1 MANYKLT
8 QTFSDGTKKDVTF
21 TIPETEGTYKLKFTL
36 SDSTVIDAGNVDVG
50 NVPRIYKI
58 NLAMADGSNIST
70 DFLAPSIGCK
80 VTIPAMEVGISALQ
94 YRYTNTSGGT
104 FFVNASAS
112 STTTVMA
119 QPNTS
124 IQVYA
129 HTLSDTA
136 NYQAWTGN
144 TTSWT
149 VTSDNMSLPKFYAQY
164 KYAPT
169 IISTSATSDSVTC
182 TIKNES
188 TISAAIMLLKS
199 TSTTGHYSP
208 AFNRPI
214 QINGSSSIPI
224 TTIDLSPSTTY
235 YWMAILVDMNGQH
248 IQSSPESAVITQATK
263 AAGWTVTIPA
273 RQTGISAL
281 QYKYTNLSGSTA
293 YANAGTSQT
302 SIQVKNGTSV
312 TVYSSTVS
320 DTTNLQKWS
329 GNTTSWTINAD
340 TTLPVYYAQFK
351 TSPTITSTSSTTSSV
366 SCTVK
371 NNLNIAVYGMLY
383 KSTSLDGTYTAAA
396 SGASINANS
405 STTITVSGLSV
416 NTTYYWKVKY
426 VVPHGSIKEGPRS
439 TATTKATLPAYV
451 KVTIPAKQSGVSS
464 IRYQYINSSGN
475 STNAYAGT
483 SAKTI
488 TVKTDTFVT
497 IEEQSFTSN
506 DYQSWTGNIT
516 RWHITNSVYLPVFYA
531 QLKGT
536 PTFSSYSR
544 TTSSITVYWK
554 NTLSSG
560 YYIRASLYNG
570 SSQVD
575 YFDHYV
581 EAGATSSAIKFTGL
595 IRGKTY
601 TAKAQYVSTDG
612 NIKSGE
618 LATRSVSTSS

>member
-1 MANYKLT
+1 MATYKLT
-8 QTFSDGTKKDVTF
+8 QTFSDNTTKDINF
-21 TIPETEGTYKLKFTL
+21 TIPETAGTYKLKFTL
-36 SDSTVIDAGNVDVG
+36 SDSTVIDAGNVVVG
-50 NVPRIYKI
+50 TTPSTYKI
-58 NLAMADGSNIST
+58 NLAMTDGSNMSANI
-70 DFLAPSIGCK
+70 LVPSIGYK

-104 FFVNASAS
+104 SFVNASAS
-112 STTTVMA
+112 STTTVMV

-144 TTSWT
+144 TTTWT
-149 VTSDNMSLPKFYAQY
+149 VTSDDMSLSKFYAQY
-164 KYAPT
+164 KHAPT
-169 IISTSATSDSVTC
+169 IISTSATSNSVTC
-182 TIKNES
+182 KIKNES
-188 TISAAIMLLKS
+188 TISAGVMLLKS
-199 TSTTGHYSP
+199 TSTTGQYSP
-208 AFNRPI
+208 AINRPI
-214 QINGSSSIPI
+214 QINGSSSISI
-224 TTIDLSPSTTY
+224 TTTDLSPSTTY
-235 YWMAILVDMNGQH
+235 YWMAILVDMNGH
-248 IQSSPESAVITQATK
+248 IQSSPESAVIAQATK

-273 RQTGISAL
+273 RQTGISTL
-281 QYKYTNLSGSTA
+281 QYRYTNLSSSTA
-293 YANAGTSQT
+293 YVSAGTSQT
-302 SIQVKNGTSV
+302 SVQVKSGTSI

-320 DTTNLQKWS
+320 DTTNFQKWS
-329 GNTTSWTINAD
+329 GNITSWTINAD

-351 TSPTITSTSSTTSSV
+351 TSPTITNASSTASSV

-371 NNLNIAVYGMLY
+371 NNLNMAVYGMLY
-383 KSTSLDGTYTAAA
+383 KSTSLNGTYTAAA
-396 SGASINANS
+396 SGVLINANS
-405 STTITVSGLSV
+405 STTIKVSGLTS

-426 VVPHGSIKEGPRS
+426 AVPNGSIKEGPLS
-439 TATTKATLPAYV
+439 SVTTKATLPAYV
-451 KVTIPAKQSGVSS
+451 AVEIPVKQSGVNS
-464 IRYQYINSSGN
+464 IKYQYTNSSGN
-475 STNAYAGT
+475 LANIYAGT
-483 SAKTI
+483 SVKTI
-488 TVKTDTFVT
+488 NVKTNTFVT
-497 IEEQSFTSN
+497 VAAQSFTSN

-516 RWHITNSVYLPVFYA
+516 SWEITGSISLPPYYA

-570 SSQVD
+570 NSQVD

>member
-21 TIPETEGTYKLKFTL
+21 TIPEETGTYKLKFTL
-36 SDSTVIDAGNVDVG
+36 SDSTVIDAGNVVVG
-50 NVPRIYKI
+50 TAPSTYKI
-58 NLAMADGSNIST
+58 NFAMTNGSNMSAN
-70 DFLAPSIGCK
+70 FLVPSIGYK

-94 YRYTNTSGGT
+94 YKYTNTSGDT
-104 FFVNASAS
+104 SFVNASAS
-112 STTTVMA
+112 STTTVMV

-144 TTSWT
+144 TTTWT
-149 VTSDNMSLPKFYAQY
+149 VTSDDMSLSKFYAQY
-164 KYAPT
+164 KHAPT

-188 TISAAIMLLKS
+188 TISAAIILLKS
-199 TSTTGHYSP
+199 TSRTGQYSP
-208 AFNRPI
+208 VNLYPH
-214 QINGSSSIPI
+214 QINGSASISITATELSS
-224 TTIDLSPSTTY
+224 STTY
-235 YWMAILVDMNGQH
+235 YWKAILVDMNGH
-248 IQSSPESAVITQATK
+248 IQSSPESAVIAQATK

-281 QYKYTNLSGSTA
+281 QYRYTNLSGSTA

-302 SIQVKNGTSV
+302 SVQVKSGTSI

-320 DTTNLQKWS
+320 DTTNFQKWS
-329 GNTTSWTINAD
+329 GNITSWTINAD

-351 TSPTITSTSSTTSSV
+351 TFPTITSTSSTASSV

-371 NNLNIAVYGMLY
+371 NNLNMAVYGMLY
-383 KSTSLDGTYTAAA
+383 KSTSLNGTYTAAA

-405 STTITVSGLSV
+405 STTITVSGLTA
-416 NTTYYWKVKY
+416 NTTYYWKVAY
-426 VVPHGSIKEGPRS
+426 ATPNGSIKEGPLS
-439 TATTKATLPAYV
+439 SATTKATLPAYV

-488 TVKTDTFVT
+488 TVKTGTFVT
-497 IEEQSFTSN
+497 IEGQSFTSN

-575 YFDHYV
+575 YFDYYV

-601 TAKAQYVSTDG
+601 TAKAQYVSTDS

>member
-21 TIPETEGTYKLKFTL
+21 TIPEETGTYKLKFTL
-36 SDSTVIDAGNVDVG
+36 SDSTVIDAGNVVVG
-50 NVPRIYKI
+50 TAPSTYKI
-58 NLAMADGSNIST
+58 NFAMTNGSNMSAN
-70 DFLAPSIGCK
+70 FLVPSIGYK

-94 YRYTNTSGGT
+94 YKYTNTSGGT
-104 FFVNASAS
+104 SFVNASAS
-112 STTTVMA
+112 STTTVMV

-144 TTSWT
+144 TTTWT
-149 VTSDNMSLPKFYAQY
+149 VTSDDMSLPKFYAQY

-169 IISTSATSDSVTC
+169 IISTSATSNSVTC
-182 TIKNES
+182 KIKNES
-188 TISAAIMLLKS
+188 TISAGVMLLKS
-199 TSTTGHYSP
+199 TSTTGQYSP
-208 AFNRPI
+208 AINRPI
-214 QINGSSSIPI
+214 QINGSSSISI
-224 TTIDLSPSTTY
+224 TVTDLSPSTTY
-235 YWMAILVDMNGQH
+235 YWMAILVDMNGH
-248 IQSSPESAVITQATK
+248 IQSSPESVVIAQATK

-281 QYKYTNLSGSTA
+281 QYRYTNLSGSTA
-293 YANAGTSQT
+293 YVSAGTSQT
-302 SIQVKNGTSV
+302 SVQVKSGTSI

-320 DTTNLQKWS
+320 DTTNFQKWS

-371 NNLNIAVYGMLY
+371 NNLNMAVYGMLY
-383 KSTSLDGTYTAAA
+383 KSTSLNGTYTAAA

-405 STTITVSGLSV
+405 STTITVSGLSL

-426 VVPHGSIKEGPRS
+426 AVPNGSIKEGPLS
-439 TATTKATLPAYV
+439 SATTKATLPANMLV
-451 KVTIPAKQSGVSS
+451 EIPAKQAGVSKLTY
-464 IRYQYINSSGN
+464 RYKNSSDTW
-475 STNAYAGT
+475 STVDASS

-488 TVKTDTFVT
+488 RVKTGT
-497 IEEQSFTSN
+497 IMTIMASSFTSN
-506 DYQSWTGNIT
+506 DYQSWTGNVTSWEVNDSI
-516 RWHITNSVYLPVFYA
+516 SLPVFYA

-601 TAKAQYVSTDG
+601 TAKAQYVSTDS

>member
-8 QTFSDGTKKDVTF
+8 QTFSDGTTKDINF
-21 TIPETEGTYKLKFTL
+21 TIPETAGTYKLKFTL
-36 SDSTVIDAGNVDVG
+36 SDSTVIDAGNVVVG
-50 NVPRIYKI
+50 TTPSTYKI
-58 NLAMADGSNIST
+58 NLVMTDGSNMSANI
-70 DFLAPSIGCK
+70 LVPSIGYK
-80 VTIPAMEVGISALQ
+80 VTIPTIEPGISALQ
-94 YRYTNTSGGT
+94 YKYTNTSGDT
-104 FFVNASAS
+104 SFVNASAS
-112 STTTVMA
+112 STTTVMV

-144 TTSWT
+144 TTTWT
-149 VTSDNMSLPKFYAQY
+149 VTSDDMSLSKFYAQY
-164 KYAPT
+164 KHAPT
-169 IISTSATSDSVTC
+169 IISTSATSNSVTC

-188 TISAAIMLLKS
+188 TISAGVMLLKS
-199 TSTTGHYSP
+199 TSTTGQYSP
-208 AFNRPI
+208 VINRPI
-214 QINGSSSIPI
+214 QINGSSSTSI
-224 TTIDLSPSTTY
+224 TATDLSPSTTY
-235 YWMAILVDMNGQH
+235 YWMAILVDMNGH
-248 IQSSPESAVITQATK
+248 IQSSPQSAVITKATK

-273 RQTGISAL
+273 RKVGISTL
-281 QYKYTNLSGSTA
+281 QYQYTNPSGSTA
-293 YANAGTSQT
+293 YVSAGTSQT
-302 SIQVKNGTSV
+302 SVQVKSGTSI

-320 DTTNLQKWS
+320 DTTNLKLWS
-329 GNTTSWTINAD
+329 GNITSWTINAD

-371 NNLNIAVYGMLY
+371 NNLHMTVYGMLY
-383 KSTSLDGTYTAAA
+383 KSTSLNGTYTAAV
-396 SGASINANS
+396 SGTSINANS
-405 STTITVSGLSV
+405 STTITVSGLSI
-416 NTTYYWKVKY
+416 NTTYYWKVSY
-426 VVPHGSIKEGPRS
+426 AVPNDSIKEGPLS
-439 TATTKATLPAYV
+439 SATTKATLPANMLV
-451 KVTIPAKQSGVSS
+451 EIPAKQAGVSKLTY
-464 IRYQYINSSGN
+464 RYKNSSDTW
-475 STNAYAGT
+475 STVDASS

-488 TVKTDTFVT
+488 RVKTGT
-497 IEEQSFTSN
+497 IMTIMASSFTSN
-506 DYQSWTGNIT
+506 DYQSWTGNVTSWEVNGSI
-516 RWHITNSVYLPVFYA
+516 SLPVFYA

-601 TAKAQYVSTDG
+601 TAKAQYVSTDS

>member
-1 MANYKLT
+1 MATYKLT
-8 QTFSDGTKKDVTF
+8 QTFSDNTTKDINF
-21 TIPETEGTYKLKFTL
+21 TIPETAGTYKLKFTL
-36 SDSTVIDAGNVDVG
+36 SDSTVIDAGNVVVG
-50 NVPRIYKI
+50 TAPSTYKI
-58 NLAMADGSNIST
+58 NLAMADGSNMSAN
-70 DFLAPSIGCK
+70 FLVPSIGYK

-104 FFVNASAS
+104 SFVNASAS

-144 TTSWT
+144 TTTWT

-164 KYAPT
+164 KHAPT
-169 IISTSATSDSVTC
+169 IISTSATSNSVTC
-182 TIKNES
+182 KIKNES
-188 TISAAIMLLKS
+188 TISAGVMLLKS
-199 TSTTGHYSP
+199 TSTTGQYSP
-208 AFNRPI
+208 AINRPI
-214 QINGSSSIPI
+214 QINGSSSISI
-224 TTIDLSPSTTY
+224 TTTDLSPSTTY
-235 YWMAILVDMNGQH
+235 YWMAILVDMNGH

-281 QYKYTNLSGSTA
+281 QYRYTNLSGSTA

-320 DTTNLQKWS
+320 DTTNFQKWS

-351 TSPTITSTSSTTSSV
+351 TSPTITSTSSTASSV

-371 NNLNIAVYGMLY
+371 NNLNMAVYGMLY
-383 KSTSLDGTYTAAA
+383 KSTSLNGTYTAAA

-416 NTTYYWKVKY
+416 NTTYYWKVSY
-426 VVPHGSIKEGPRS
+426 AVPNGSIKEGPLS
-439 TATTKATLPAYV
+439 SATTKATLPAYAR
-451 KVTIPAKQSGVSS
+451 VTIPAKQSGVSS

-488 TVKTDTFVT
+488 TVKTGTFVT

-516 RWHITNSVYLPVFYA
+516 RWHITAPISLPVFYA

-612 NIKSGE
+612 DIKSGE

>member
-21 TIPETEGTYKLKFTL
+21 TIPETASTYKLKFTL
-36 SDSTVIDAGNVDVG
+36 SDSTVIDAGNVVVG
-50 NVPRIYKI
+50 TAPSTYKI
-58 NLAMADGSNIST
+58 NLAMADGSNMSAN
-70 DFLAPSIGCK
+70 FLVPSIGYK

-104 FFVNASAS
+104 SFVNASTS
-112 STTTVMA
+112 STTTVMV

-164 KYAPT
+164 KHAPT
-169 IISTSATSDSVTC
+169 IIRTSATSDSVTC

-188 TISAAIMLLKS
+188 TILAAIILLKS
-199 TSTTGHYSP
+199 TSPTGQYSP
-208 AFNRPI
+208 VNLYPV
-214 QINGSSSIPI
+214 QINGSESISI
-224 TTIDLSPSTTY
+224 TATDLSPSTTY
-235 YWMAILVDMNGQH
+235 YWMAVLVDMNGH
-248 IQSSPESAVITQATK
+248 IKLSPESAVITQATK

-281 QYKYTNLSGSTA
+281 QYRYTNLSGSTA
-293 YANAGTSQT
+293 YANASTSQT

-320 DTTNLQKWS
+320 DTTNFQKWS
-329 GNTTSWTINAD
+329 GNITSWTINAD

-351 TSPTITSTSSTTSSV
+351 TSPTITSTSSTASSV

-371 NNLNIAVYGMLY
+371 NNLHMTVYGMLY
-383 KSTSLDGTYTAAA
+383 KSTSLNGTYTAAV
-396 SGASINANS
+396 SGTSINANS
-405 STTITVSGLSV
+405 STTITVSGLSI
-416 NTTYYWKVKY
+416 NTTYYWKVSY
-426 VVPHGSIKEGPRS
+426 AVPNDSIKEGPLS
-439 TATTKATLPAYV
+439 SATTKATLPASMLV
-451 KVTIPAKQSGVSS
+451 EIPAKQAGVSKLTY
-464 IRYQYINSSGN
+464 RYKNSSDTW
-475 STNAYAGT
+475 STVDA
-483 SAKTI
+483 SSSVKTI
-488 TVKTDTFVT
+488 RVKTNT
-497 IEEQSFTSN
+497 IMSIMSYSFTSN

-516 RWHITNSVYLPVFYA
+516 SWEITSTTSLPTFYA

>member
-21 TIPETEGTYKLKFTL
+21 TIPEETGTYKLKFTL
-36 SDSTVIDAGNVDVG
+36 SDSTVIDAGNVVVG
-50 NVPRIYKI
+50 TAPSTYKI
-58 NLAMADGSNIST
+58 NLAMADGSNMSAN
-70 DFLAPSIGCK
+70 FLVPSIGYK

-94 YRYTNTSGGT
+94 YRYTNTSRNT
-104 FFVNASAS
+104 SFVNASAS
-112 STTTVMA
+112 STTTVMV

-144 TTSWT
+144 TTTWT
-149 VTSDNMSLPKFYAQY
+149 VTSDDMSLSKFYAQY
-164 KYAPT
+164 KHAPT
-169 IISTSATSDSVTC
+169 IIRTSATSNSVTC

-188 TISAAIMLLKS
+188 TISAGVMLLKS
-199 TSTTGHYSP
+199 TSTTGQYSP
-208 AFNRPI
+208 VINRPI
-214 QINGSSSIPI
+214 QINGSSSTSI
-224 TTIDLSPSTTY
+224 TATDLSPSTTY
-235 YWMAILVDMNGQH
+235 YWMAILVDMNGH

-320 DTTNLQKWS
+320 DTTNFQKWS

-371 NNLNIAVYGMLY
+371 NNLNMAVYGMLY
-383 KSTSLDGTYTAAA
+383 KSTSLNGTYTAAA

-426 VVPHGSIKEGPRS
+426 AVPNGSIKEGPLS

-483 SAKTI
+483 SAKAI
-488 TVKTDTFVT
+488 TVKTGTFVT

-516 RWHITNSVYLPVFYA
+516 RWHITNSVSLPVFYA

-601 TAKAQYVSTDG
+601 TAKAQYVSTDS